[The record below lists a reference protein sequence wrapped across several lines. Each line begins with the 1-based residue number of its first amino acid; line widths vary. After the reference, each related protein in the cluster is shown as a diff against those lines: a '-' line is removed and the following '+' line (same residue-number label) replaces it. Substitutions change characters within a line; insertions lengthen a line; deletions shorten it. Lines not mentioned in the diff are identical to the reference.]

1 MPPTKQE
8 ISLLINPL
16 VPESVQHNNR
26 VRSPKPFYLPHQP
39 KPKPKLS
46 LTKTKTKQ
54 ILTTLHSLTSFLL
67 GLSAGILALQSSTGF
82 LFYFAGTVV
91 VSAFFHLLLV
101 YRSGGKGAGVF
112 FPGSGGGEIEGVDAK
127 GWIQNGHTGNGNG
140 NGMTAL
146 RKGAWKDVW
155 FGGGVFGEA
164 LSGFVLGWAGVGGV
178 LR

>member
-91 VSAFFHLLLV
+91 VSAFFNLLLV
-101 YRSGGKGAGVF
+101 YRSGGKGAGMF
-112 FPGSGGGEIEGVDAK
+112 FPGSGGGEIEGVDLK
-127 GWIQNGHTGNGNG
+127 GRIQNGS
-140 NGMTAL
+140 AL

-155 FGGGVFGEA
+155 LGGGVFGEA